1 MNDKPRP
8 PWWRL
13 TFFLFVMLLI
23 EFLDEFVYSGLET
36 ARPLIRDS
44 FQLTYTEI
52 SLITTV
58 PLLVAIIAEPAIGL
72 LFNPRQRR
80 TLIIAGCLVF
90 GAGLII
96 MGTSASFP
104 LFLVGASLVAPAS
117 GVFVNLAQAS
127 LMDYAPTRRANNMA
141 LWTFSGSL
149 AVVVGPL
156 LFTGML
162 LLGTTWRPFFIG
174 TGVCTLLVASII
186 LRLPVN
192 ITRSEE
198 RSPDENEGSEMRV
211 GWRENIR
218 LVGGLLR
225 RWAIWRWMLLLEISD
240 FMLDVLFGLLAL
252 YMIDVVGVTQTQAG
266 IAIAVWTGVGL
277 LGDFLLI
284 PLLERVHGL
293 TYLRLSAGIILVL
306 YPLFLLTD
314 SYGLK
319 LVLLGLIGL
328 FNAGWYAI
336 LQGKLYDALGEQSG
350 SILVVGN
357 VTGIFTA
364 LIPLGLGLVAEQLGL
379 TIAMWLL
386 WISPIALFVALGRL
400 GDKKGS

>member
-1 MNDKPRP
+1 MNDKPRR

-58 PLLVAIIAEPAIGL
+58 PLLVAILVEPAIGL
-72 LFNPRQRR
+72 LFNTGQRR
-80 TLIIAGCLVF
+80 RLILAGCLAF

-96 MGTSASFP
+96 MGISPSFP

-127 LMDYAPTRRANNMA
+127 LMDYEPTRRENNMA

-174 TGVCTLLVASII
+174 TGIAALLVAAVV
-186 LRLPVN
+186 LRLRFNGGQPAESS
-192 ITRSEE
+192 TAEHGEAAESA
-198 RSPDENEGSEMRV
+198 
-211 GWRENIR
+211 GWRSKTS
-218 LVGGLLR
+218 G
-225 RWAIWRWMLLLEISD
+225 W
-240 FMLDVLFGLLAL
+240 
-252 YMIDVVGVTQTQAG
+252 
-266 IAIAVWTGVGL
+266 
-277 LGDFLLI
+277 
-284 PLLERVHGL
+284 
-293 TYLRLSAGIILVL
+293 SAGCC
-306 YPLFLLTD
+306 D
-314 SYGLK
+314 
-319 LVLLGLIGL
+319 
-328 FNAGWYAI
+328 AGGFGAGCCCWRSAI
-336 LQGKLYDALGEQSG
+336 LCST
-350 SILVVGN
+350 SSLVC
-357 VTGIFTA
+357 
-364 LIPLGLGLVAEQLGL
+364 
-379 TIAMWLL
+379 
-386 WISPIALFVALGRL
+386 SP
-400 GDKKGS
+400 ST